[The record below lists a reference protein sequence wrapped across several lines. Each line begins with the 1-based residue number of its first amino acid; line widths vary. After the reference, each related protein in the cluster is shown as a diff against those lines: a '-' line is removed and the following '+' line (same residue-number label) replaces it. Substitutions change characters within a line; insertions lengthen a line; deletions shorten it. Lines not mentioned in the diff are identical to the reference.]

1 LDSIFFFYFQVGIK
15 HGVVMYIITSKVYI
29 LNKATYIR
37 TLPLWF
43 SFIYYEGTFEGNS
56 LLS

>member
-1 LDSIFFFYFQVGIK
+1 
-15 HGVVMYIITSKVYI
+15 MYIITSKVYI